1 MVVNAPVRV
10 PPASGSFVASVVVS
24 VAKLKVADPSVF
36 RNCPADPSAAGIV
49 SAAPPVFWIA
59 STIILLSIYL
69 LE

>member
-1 MVVNAPVRV
+1 
-10 PPASGSFVASVVVS
+10 
-24 VAKLKVADPSVF
+24 AKLKAADPSVF

-59 STIILLSIYL
+59 STIILLIIYL